1 MTLYKK
7 VILVILLMI
16 FPLNLV
22 AIWVTRKAMDT
33 TVDQTITVDQH
44 MASTVMQTLDARVD
58 NTISLLNYFAKN
70 DANCIQM
77 QRQIAD
83 DDYTTAK
90 LHFFV
95 TLQKLAHMTDGA
107 DGYFYHMQKLDDIL
121 VCRCEEGTNR
131 LTADQLRSHLQETPM
146 RQWSLCQI
154 GQSQYLLYVQKGN
167 STSYGAWINLDLVRN
182 RMVSNIND
190 VSTQTVFT
198 YATEEPQLDKTRVG
212 ASVTELGITLTISQ
226 NREDVLRHISPQS
239 RVLYFTALIYLAAI
253 PLLCWY
259 INRFLLAPLK
269 TVTRANQEI
278 QKGNLDYRIT
288 EKGKSPEYE
297 DVFAS
302 FNAMAQDLKTTKFEC
317 YQKETEKQK
326 LALRNLQLQIRP
338 HFLLNIFNL
347 IYTLA
352 QRNQSAQIEDTIL
365 YLSNYFRYLFRG
377 NSETEPIEKELDII
391 DGYLKVANFRYRNT
405 IKTQIDVTDE
415 VKRMCIP
422 PLLLHNFVEN
432 TVKHGVRS
440 GEELHILLKGRCEN
454 GLVTF
459 LIADD
464 GSGMDE
470 QTLLRNRAI
479 FSNDLDLENEKEH
492 IGLYDTYRRLKSYFG
507 EQASIEV
514 ESKQNQGTSFTVCFP
529 YITGGTDES
538 ADRQ

>member
-1 MTLYKK
+1 M
-7 VILVILLMI
+7 LVYQ
-16 FPLNLV
+16 PV
-22 AIWVTRKAMDT
+22 
-33 TVDQTITVDQH
+33 
-44 MASTVMQTLDARVD
+44 
-58 NTISLLNYFAKN
+58 
-70 DANCIQM
+70 
-77 QRQIAD
+77 
-83 DDYTTAK
+83 
-90 LHFFV
+90 
-95 TLQKLAHMTDGA
+95 
-107 DGYFYHMQKLDDIL
+107 
-121 VCRCEEGTNR
+121 
-131 LTADQLRSHLQETPM
+131 
-146 RQWSLCQI
+146 
-154 GQSQYLLYVQKGN
+154 
-167 STSYGAWINLDLVRN
+167 
-182 RMVSNIND
+182 
-190 VSTQTVFT
+190 
-198 YATEEPQLDKTRVG
+198 
-212 ASVTELGITLTISQ
+212 
-226 NREDVLRHISPQS
+226 
-239 RVLYFTALIYLAAI
+239 
-253 PLLCWY
+253 
-259 INRFLLAPLK
+259 LLAPLK
-269 TVTRANQEI
+269 TVTRANREI

-297 DVFAS
+297 EVFTS
-302 FNAMAQDLKTTKFEC
+302 FNAMAHDLKTTKFEC

-391 DGYLKVANFRYRNT
+391 DGYLMVANFRYRNT

-529 YITGGTDES
+529 YIT
-538 ADRQ
+538 RRNR